1 MPSVE
6 ERYFEEYDIGT
17 GGPPLVQI
25 LGPGKNCTNVKFVLV
40 GTT

>member
-6 ERYFEEYDIGT
+6 ERNFEQYDIGT

-25 LGPGKNCTNVKFVLV
+25 MGPGKN
-40 GTT
+40 GTM